1 MLVLPYFFPRVGGV
15 ENYALNIARELRS
28 REWDVVIVTT
38 GKEPGVGKVEGMT
51 VYRLATSF
59 TVSNTPIGLKWRR
72 QLRRIIGRERPD
84 IINGHT
90 PVPFL
95 ADMAERVSGT
105 VPYVLT
111 YHNDLEKDSLAY
123 KALLR
128 LVSVILVGPTLRRSA
143 EIIATSD
150 YYLRKSRHLKGFAA
164 KAGIVHPGVD
174 LSLFHPDIE
183 VPQDLAARYAGRR
196 VILFVGS
203 LNKSQQ
209 HKGLGILIAAVA
221 LLRQSHPD
229 PTLVV
234 VGSGDGTDMYR
245 SMASAAGVAEQT
257 VFTGYVDD
265 RELAQYYKLA
275 TVFAMPSTDRSEG
288 FGMVYTE
295 ASAVGLPVVGSDVGG
310 VPYAI
315 KDGETGLLVEPRS
328 ADALCRALRTL
339 LDDEK
344 LARRLGENGAVRA
357 RKEFGWS
364 LAGERT
370 DAIFREACSGS
381 PSSFAC

>member
-1 MLVLPYFFPRVGGV
+1 MLVLPHFFPRVGGV

-28 REWDVVIVTT
+28 REWDVVIVTS
-38 GKEPGVGKVEGMT
+38 GKEPGVDKVEGMT

-59 TVSNTPIGLKWRR
+59 TVSNTPVGLNWRR
-72 QLRRIIGRERPD
+72 QLRRIIGSERPD
-84 IINGHT
+84 VINGHT
-90 PVPFL
+90 PVPYL
-95 ADMAERVSGT
+95 ADIAERVSGP

-128 LVSVILVGPTLRRSA
+128 LVGIALVGPTLRRSA
-143 EIIATSD
+143 GIIATSD
-150 YYLRKSRHLKGFAA
+150 YYLRKSRHLKGFEA

-174 LSLFHPDIE
+174 LSLFHPGIE
-183 VPQDLAARYAGRR
+183 VPQDLAVRFAGRR
-196 VILFVGS
+196 VVLFVGS

-221 LLRQSHPD
+221 LLSQSHPD
-229 PTLVV
+229 LTLLV

-265 RELAQYYKLA
+265 RALARYYKLA
-275 TVFAMPSTDRSEG
+275 SVFAMPSTDRSEG
-288 FGMVYTE
+288 FGMVYLE
-295 ASAVGLPVVGSDVGG
+295 ASAVGVPVVGSDVGG
-310 VPYAI
+310 VPYAVR
-315 KDGETGLLVEPRS
+315 DGETGLLVEPRS

-339 LDDEK
+339 LDDEA
-344 LARRLGENGAVRA
+344 LARRLGENGAARA
-357 RKEFGWS
+357 SKEFGWR

-370 DAIFREACSGS
+370 EEIFRKACSGS
-381 PSSFAC
+381 PSPFAS